1 MHPLL
6 TSRKSNQ
13 RYLKF
18 FERFI
23 IETDTISHSIFFSI
37 ISISRFYQ
45 SMTCP
50 SFKDISFYFRM
61 QFSNFSSSNP
71 PSLRYIFNLI
81 SLLIVRL
88 IGSFDSLSIIFI
100 LFVFVCIYNSHARKI
115 NRKSPLQISRYR
127 EAICSLGFN

>member
-50 SFKDISFYFRM
+50 SFKDISFYLRM

-88 IGSFDSLSIIFI
+88 IGIRFSFIFI
-100 LFVFVCIYNSHARKI
+100 IIRIRMYIIHMQGKLIE
-115 NRKSPLQISRYR
+115 NRHFKYR
-127 EAICSLGFN
+127 VIGRLSVH

>member
-45 SMTCP
+45 LTTCP
-50 SFKDISFYFRM
+50 SFKDISFYLRM

-71 PSLRYIFNLI
+71 PFLRYIFNLI

-88 IGSFDSLSIIFI
+88 IGIRFSFNYFYYYSYSY
-100 LFVFVCIYNSHARKI
+100 VYNSHARKI

>member
-50 SFKDISFYFRM
+50 SFKDISFYLRM

-71 PSLRYIFNLI
+71 PFLRYIFNLI

-88 IGSFDSLSIIFI
+88 IGIRFSFNYFYIIRIRMYIIHMQGKLIENRHFKYRVIGRLS
-100 LFVFVCIYNSHARKI
+100 VH
-115 NRKSPLQISRYR
+115 
-127 EAICSLGFN
+127 

>member
-50 SFKDISFYFRM
+50 SFKDISFYLRM

-88 IGSFDSLSIIFI
+88 IGIRFSFNYFYIIRIRMYIIHMQGKLIENRHFKYRVIGRLS
-100 LFVFVCIYNSHARKI
+100 VH
-115 NRKSPLQISRYR
+115 
-127 EAICSLGFN
+127 